1 MLVYTSPWDDI
12 PILPSVIL
20 ENRLQLTAVDD
31 GGLDGR
37 ADGAGGGAESL
48 NLLHDLH
55 GLLIGNL
62 TEDDVL
68 AIEPRG
74 DNGGDEEL
82 GAVGVGTSVGHGEET
97 GLVVLV
103 DEVLIGEL
111 LTVDGA
117 TTSTVVAGEVTTLEH
132 ELGDDTVEGRAL
144 VTLTLGKLAE
154 LTEVL
159 SSLGDVL
166 LEEVEDDT
174 ARLGGAGA
182 HGGVLDIKEGLG
194 VSRHGCG

>member
-1 MLVYTSPWDDI
+1 MLVFTSPWDDI

-48 NLLHDLH
+48 DLLHDLH
-55 GLLIGNL
+55 GLGIGNL

-82 GAVGVGTSVGHGEET
+82 GANLRVGTSVGHGEET

-117 TTSTVVAGEVTTLEH
+117 TTGL
-132 ELGDDTVEGRAL
+132 
-144 VTLTLGKLAE
+144 LTLWRVKSPPWSMNWGMTRWK
-154 LTEVL
+154 
-159 SSLGDVL
+159 
-166 LEEVEDDT
+166 VEP
-174 ARLGGAGA
+174 L
-182 HGGVLDIKEGLG
+182 
-194 VSRHGCG
+194 

>member
-1 MLVYTSPWDDI
+1 MLVYTSSWDDI

-20 ENRLQLTAVDD
+20 ENRLQLTRVDD
-31 GGLDGR
+31 GGLDVG
-37 ADGAGGGAESL
+37 ADGAGGGTESL
-48 NLLHDLH
+48 DLLHDLH

-117 TTSTVVAGEVTTLEH
+117 TTGTVVAGEVTTLEH

-144 VTLTLGKLAE
+144 VTLTLGLGAE
-154 LTEVL
+154 LTEVAGG
-159 SSLGDVL
+159 LGDVL

-174 ARLGGAGA
+174 ARLGGTGA
-182 HGGVLDIKEGLG
+182 HGGVLNFKEGLG